1 MNIILNI
8 DDINY
13 NNFFFNDEIKNTIID
28 QGTFHKL
35 NYSNQVFALSNSI
48 IALNITEYTIYKN
61 YHRYKIVF
69 SQEKYKNIVDSVSLL
84 EQNIINIL
92 KIKLDKKK
100 RPVLT
105 IGSILNSGYF
115 KISNPPNS
123 MERIALKISGIW
135 ETDSEYGLTYK
146 FILISNNINHQ
157 SKNII

>member
-1 MNIILNI
+1 M
-8 DDINY
+8 
-13 NNFFFNDEIKNTIID
+13 
-28 QGTFHKL
+28 
-35 NYSNQVFALSNSI
+35 
-48 IALNITEYTIYKN
+48 
-61 YHRYKIVF
+61 F